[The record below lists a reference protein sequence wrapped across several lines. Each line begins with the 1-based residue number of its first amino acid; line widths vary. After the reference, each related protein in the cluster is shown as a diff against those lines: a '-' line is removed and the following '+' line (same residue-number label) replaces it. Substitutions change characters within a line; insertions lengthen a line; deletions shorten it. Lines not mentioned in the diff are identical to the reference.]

1 MKIILIAL
9 CLLVTTLNA
18 QILLGP
24 ETFDSDF
31 IVHGSS
37 ASTSVWF
44 GPDSYI
50 PIDYNA
56 TGGCT
61 GGYAGYQDSWNN
73 YWMNFLRTPAVDCS
87 GLDSV
92 ILSFELS
99 NSYFANHGNDKVYFN
114 MWIDGS
120 YEDAITNQTIY
131 FDQARNCVSFEVIY
145 DLTPY
150 IDKTAI
156 LFYLNANCGYNDSQ
170 TYSVGF
176 DNISISGI
184 GGVTNCDPFAGN
196 NTVNCSLD
204 YCFNDASLSDTN
216 STGVW
221 STYSSPVGAFVN
233 YSNINDPN
241 TCITVNAFG
250 QYEFILTETNGACT
264 GTDTIIIEFFEPP
277 NPYAGPSQFVCG
289 YETDLEADSGLFQ
302 GYWLPVNGIA
312 FADTAN
318 PHTHIISDHY
328 GTDIFTWVENNQYC
342 SNSSNVSITFDPC
355 SNIESV
361 FKSDANVFPNPSNGI
376 VNIEINKELYSE
388 ITIFDMYGRKVFSAI
403 IQEKNITLNLD
414 KGLYSLIL
422 SGKSIL
428 AKKLLIV
435 Q

>member
-1 MKIILIAL
+1 MKIILISL
-9 CLLVTTLNA
+9 CFLVTTLNA
-18 QILLGP
+18 QTLLGT

-44 GPDSYI
+44 GPDYYI

-56 TGGCT
+56 AGGCS
-61 GGYAGYQDSWNN
+61 GGYAGYQGSWNN

-92 ILSFELS
+92 ILSFDLS
-99 NSYFANHGNDKVYFN
+99 NSYFANHGNDKAYFN
-114 MWIDGS
+114 IWIDGG

-131 FDQARNCVSFEVIY
+131 FDQARNCVTFEVIY

-170 TYSVGF
+170 TYYVCF

-184 GGVTNCDPFAGN
+184 GGGINCNPFAGN
-196 NTVNCSLD
+196 DTATCGLD
-204 YCFNDASLSDTN
+204 ICFNDAFLSDTN
-216 STGVW
+216 STCIW

-233 YSNINDPN
+233 YSNFDDPN

-250 QYEFILTETNGACT
+250 HYEFIITETNGTCT
-264 GTDTIIIEFFEPP
+264 GSDTIAVDFNEIPWID
-277 NPYAGPSQFVCG
+277 AGTFQFVCG
-289 YETDLEADSGLFQ
+289 YETDMEALYTSQ
-302 GYWLPVNGIA
+302 GYWLPVNGII
-312 FADTAN
+312 FTDSIDPN
-318 PHTHIISDHY
+318 THIISDHY
-328 GTDIFTWVENNQYC
+328 GTDVFTWVEYNQYC
-342 SNSSNVSITFDPC
+342 SDSFYVSITFDPC
-355 SNIESV
+355 SNIENIIKGDV
-361 FKSDANVFPNPSNGI
+361 NIYPNPSNGI
-376 VNIEINKELYSE
+376 VNIEINQELYSK
-388 ITIFDMYGRKVFSAI
+388 ISIFDMYGRKVFNAI
-403 IQEKNITLNLD
+403 LQEKNITLNLD

-422 SGKSIL
+422 SGNSIL
-428 AKKLLIV
+428 VKKLLIV